1 MENRETISNPI
12 TEGVIWRQLLNFF
25 FPIIIGT
32 FFQQLYNT
40 ADAVIVGRFL
50 GKTALA
56 AAGGST
62 AVLINLVVLFFIN
75 LSSGASVVISQ
86 FYGARKLKE
95 MSDTIHTAIAMAL
108 VGGLLISVF
117 GILLTPAVLRAMHTP
132 DDVLPLA
139 ITYLQI
145 YFGGMIA
152 VLVYNVGTA
161 ILRAVGDSRRPLYF
175 LIVACAI
182 NVVLDLLLVKVI
194 PMGIAGASLAT
205 VLAQIIS
212 ALLVIITLVRTKES
226 YKLTL
231 RKIRFDFPILK
242 RIIYIGF
249 PAGVQSSMFQL
260 SNILIQATLNG
271 FGTDVVAGWTAFNKI
286 DALYWMG
293 SNAFGV
299 SIMTFAGQNF
309 GAGKFDRIRK
319 SSRICLAMDAA
330 YSIFLS
336 VIMVVFGRVLLMM
349 FSTDAV
355 VISNGYQILLTMAP
369 FYITYVPIEILSGA
383 CRSAGDSLRP
393 MLMTAL
399 GVCGFRIVWLA
410 IVVPNWHELEVLAAC
425 YPISWVLTSCL
436 FIFYYLRGNWLKRNL
451 PQT

>member
-12 TEGVIWRQLLNFF
+12 TKGVIWRQLLNFF

-132 DDVLPLA
+132 SDVLPLA

-175 LIVACAI
+175 LIVACTI

-212 ALLVIITLVRTKES
+212 ALLVIITLVRTKEA

-231 RKIRFDFPILK
+231 RKIRFDFPILR

-369 FYITYVPIEILSGA
+369 FYITYICVEIYSGTI
-383 CRSAGDSLRP
+383 RGVGNTVIP
-393 MLMTAL
+393 MLMTCFGICVL
-399 GVCGFRIVWLA
+399 RVLWIFFWMPTHHTVRMLVTSYPLTWIFTSVLFVLYYFRGHWLR
-410 IVVPNWHELEVLAAC
+410 H
-425 YPISWVLTSCL
+425 
-436 FIFYYLRGNWLKRNL
+436 
-451 PQT
+451 

>member
-1 MENRETISNPI
+1 MQKENKGSIDLTRGSIPGGI
-12 TEGVIWRQLLNFF
+12 LAFAIPLFLGQLL
-25 FPIIIGT
+25 
-32 FFQQLYNT
+32 QQLYNMVDAWVIGNF
-40 ADAVIVGRFL
+40 ADNDAFAAVSSTGTVVFL
-50 GKTALA
+50 IIGFFSGIAT
-56 AAGGST
+56 GG
-62 AVLINLVVLFFIN
+62 
-75 LSSGASVVISQ
+75 GVVISRY
-86 FYGARKLKE
+86 FGARDEDNVSKAV
-95 MSDTIHTAIAMAL
+95 HTNFLMGLIASAIGTVAGLILAPHLL
-108 VGGLLISVF
+108 VWLG
-117 GILLTPAVLRAMHTP
+117 TP
-132 DDVLPLA
+132 DSVMPHALR
-139 ITYLQI
+139 YLQI

-212 ALLVIITLVRTKES
+212 ALLVIITLVRTKEA

-231 RKIRFDFPILK
+231 RKIRFDFPILR

-330 YSIFLS
+330 YSLFLS

-369 FYITYVPIEILSGA
+369 FYITYICVEIYSGTI
-383 CRSAGDSLRP
+383 RGVGNTVIP
-393 MLMTAL
+393 MLMTCFGICVL
-399 GVCGFRIVWLA
+399 RVLWIFFWMPTHHTVRMLVTSYPLTWIFTSVLFVLYYFRGHWLR
-410 IVVPNWHELEVLAAC
+410 H
-425 YPISWVLTSCL
+425 
-436 FIFYYLRGNWLKRNL
+436 
-451 PQT
+451 

>member
-132 DDVLPLA
+132 SDVLPLA

-212 ALLVIITLVRTKES
+212 ALLVIITLVRTKEADPS
-226 YKLTL
+226 K
-231 RKIRFDFPILK
+231 DP
-242 RIIYIGF
+242 
-249 PAGVQSSMFQL
+249 V
-260 SNILIQATLNG
+260 
-271 FGTDVVAGWTAFNKI
+271 
-286 DALYWMG
+286 
-293 SNAFGV
+293 
-299 SIMTFAGQNF
+299 
-309 GAGKFDRIRK
+309 
-319 SSRICLAMDAA
+319 
-330 YSIFLS
+330 
-336 VIMVVFGRVLLMM
+336 
-349 FSTDAV
+349 
-355 VISNGYQILLTMAP
+355 
-369 FYITYVPIEILSGA
+369 
-383 CRSAGDSLRP
+383 
-393 MLMTAL
+393 
-399 GVCGFRIVWLA
+399 
-410 IVVPNWHELEVLAAC
+410 
-425 YPISWVLTSCL
+425 
-436 FIFYYLRGNWLKRNL
+436 
-451 PQT
+451 